1 MTNDTIIESRL
12 LAEET
17 VRPISAVVPLILW
30 AVALFLPGSMIVEFF
45 QPVPAF
51 LPGWCRVGDFFVII
65 FVSVITWAM
74 AVLITV
80 IYITFTGVRYRIFTD
95 RIEYQRGKNLHFV
108 PLQKM
113 SFGDWQT
120 LDFNGLH
127 SIEWKVEEIAGE
139 NPSDTT
145 FIEFHFLSRSLQL
158 HKSFDLSG
166 QVAES
171 CRTIERETIAPRILQ
186 SLQDGENA
194 MFKCP
199 EKYEVAIDDK
209 GIRDGNQHAFS
220 WNEICKIG
228 FSKGKTS
235 GYSGFLVQSRI
246 CIKNIAGETMEFD
259 MPKYNPHA
267 FWAVITNRCNLPT
280 LQIVDFPKKERTVS

>member
-1 MTNDTIIESRL
+1 MTNDTAIENRL

-17 VRPISAVVPLILW
+17 VRPMPAVVPLIFW
-30 AVALFLPGSMIVEFF
+30 VVALFAI
-45 QPVPAF
+45 
-51 LPGWCRVGDFFVII
+51 
-65 FVSVITWAM
+65 VSVI
-74 AVLITV
+74 VPLITLTLATV
-80 IYITFTGVRYRIFTD
+80 FTIIFFVFTGVRYRIFTN

-113 SFGDWQT
+113 SFGDWKT
-120 LDFNGLH
+120 LGFNELN
-127 SIEWKVEEIAGE
+127 SIEWKVQGIGDE

-235 GYSGFLVQSRI
+235 GHSGFLAQSRI
-246 CIKNIAGETMEFD
+246 CIQNIAGETMEFD

-267 FWAVITNRCNLPT
+267 FWAVITNRCSLPT